1 MAATTL
7 AGFTAPHPDLPADRA
22 ETKFDDGKPLYT
34 RAQAIAE
41 ASRCLYCYDA
51 PCVEACPT
59 SIDIPEFI
67 RKIATDNVKGS
78 ARTIFDSN
86 ILGMSCARVCPVEVL
101 CVGKCV
107 YNHEDIPPIQ
117 IGRLQRYSTDT
128 AFLKGWELYAPGP
141 DSGKT
146 VALVGAGPASLA
158 CAHELRKLGHATVLY
173 EKRPLPGGLNT
184 TGVAPYK
191 MAADASLAEVA
202 WIVDSMGVEVRTGVE
217 VGKDVSWDDLIG
229 GHDAVFVGVGLGTD
243 SSLGVPGEDLDG
255 VFGGVE
261 IIERWKTGGDPAT
274 DGVIHAAVVGGG
286 NTALDVVREL
296 LVLGIPCVTMIYR
309 RDEGSMTGY
318 EHEWDYA
325 KRAGAMASWH
335 SQPVAYVGEDGK
347 VTGVECHAMGI
358 DPSDPKGRKLVRKG
372 DHSWVV
378 PAELVV
384 VAAGQGKLTSLLQ
397 GIPGVELEWG
407 RLVVDED
414 GCTANPKVF
423 AGGDVANGGKEVV
436 NAAAE
441 GKRAAHAIHV
451 ALGG

>member
-1 MAATTL
+1 MASTL
-7 AGFTAPHPDLPADRA
+7 AGFDGPHPDLPADRA
-22 ETKFDDGKPLYT
+22 ETKFDDGKPRYS
-34 RAQAIAE
+34 RAQAMAE
-41 ASRCLYCYDA
+41 AARCLYCYDA
-51 PCVEACPT
+51 PCIEACPT
-59 SIDIPEFI
+59 SINIPEFI

-101 CVGKCV
+101 CVGQCV
-107 YNHEDIPPIQ
+107 YNHEDIPPVQ

-128 AFLKGWELYAPGP
+128 AYDKGWSLYEPGP

-158 CAHELRKLGHATVLY
+158 CAHELRKEGHKTVLL
-173 EKRPLPGGLNT
+173 EKRSLPGGLNT

-191 MAADASLAEVA
+191 MIADASLAEVA
-202 WIVDSMGVEVRTGVE
+202 WIVDSMGVEVQTGVE
-217 VGKDVSWDDLIG
+217 VGKDVSWEKLLAD
-229 GHDAVFVGVGLGTD
+229 HDAVFVGVGLGPD
-243 SSLGVPGEDLDG
+243 SSLGVPGEDLGG

-261 IIERWKTGGDPAT
+261 IIERWKNGGDPAT
-274 DGVIHAAVVGGG
+274 SGVTHAAVVGGG

-309 RDEGSMTGY
+309 RNEASMTGY

-325 KRAGAMASWH
+325 KKGGAGASWH
-335 SQPVAYVGEDGK
+335 SQPVAYVGEGGK
-347 VTGVECHAMGI
+347 VTGVECHAMEI
-358 DPSDPKGRKLVRKG
+358 DPDDPKGRKLRRKG
-372 DHSWVV
+372 DHSFVV

-384 VAAGQGKLTSLLQ
+384 VAAGQGKLSGLLE
-397 GIPGVELEWG
+397 GMPGVDLDWG
-407 RLVVDED
+407 RIVVDDD
-414 GCTANPKVF
+414 GRTSNPKIF

-441 GKRAAHAIHV
+441 GKRAAQAIHA
-451 ALGG
+451 ALSQ